1 MKNIRL
7 VRYKHMTGLPTEFIK
22 SPFLRMFKNKYGIGF
37 EKKSIEMTF
46 RSPKPWIGIIF
57 CFHIVFQ

>member
-37 EKKSIEMTF
+37 
-46 RSPKPWIGIIF
+46 
-57 CFHIVFQ
+57 

>member
-22 SPFLRMFKNKYGIGF
+22 SPFLRMFKYGIGL
-37 EKKSIEMTF
+37 
-46 RSPKPWIGIIF
+46 
-57 CFHIVFQ
+57 